1 MSSIHKGLSSPLAWF
16 WNRGPV
22 FARAS
27 GQRTGRRNGGQVGK
41 HSVCNFSR
49 KYLWRMAATHCR
61 EPQEAI
67 VAGLDSGRGEQ
78 NINCRTSVLLQWS
91 ERRRDAARWAEVS
104 EMEREIKRW
113 REGDKG
119 ALRAAQGERHSRTA
133 GVGKKRRSV
142 IKEPRFICD
151 GQSHGDPRA
160 TWGAAKEPE
169 RTV

>member
-1 MSSIHKGLSSPLAWF
+1 
-16 WNRGPV
+16 
-22 FARAS
+22 
-27 GQRTGRRNGGQVGK
+27 
-41 HSVCNFSR
+41 
-49 KYLWRMAATHCR
+49 MAATHCR

-151 GQSHGDPRA
+151 GQSHGDLRA